1 MKSTLKLFLSL
12 QFLLECFPIIARHSP
27 LFWRDSIKIL
37 ELNYQQYPSSNQIKI
52 VCSKTLRFYL
62 TDFIVYCLLIKIFL
76 TWFQNH
82 ASQSLIIKCLTSLR
96 LEANWNS
103 MLQKMIFLDVFAEF
117 FLTDPKVVLWFFL
130 IGNIENYVQS
140 SLKHFYPLRGHVIT
154 ILNASNKKDYD
165 PSERQYWYSEV
176 KYRSSAFLTTI
187 YISNKN

>member
-117 FLTDPKVVLWFFL
+117 FLTDPKVVLWFF
-130 IGNIENYVQS
+130 
-140 SLKHFYPLRGHVIT
+140 
-154 ILNASNKKDYD
+154 
-165 PSERQYWYSEV
+165 
-176 KYRSSAFLTTI
+176 
-187 YISNKN
+187 